1 MFLFLFL
8 PFLRRPLFFAYLGSS
23 SEMPW
28 RKLDAGKQP
37 RKEKAE
43 LPLARTDA
51 EDEASLAN
59 KRYQDVEERRLKEW
73 ENYQRSHRST
83 EEQQS
88 SRAFLDISIGDV
100 LAGRLVL
107 ELFEDTAP
115 NTVHNFRALITGSC
129 GVDPTTG
136 VRLDYLDTPVHGV
149 DHAKKLILLGELESL
164 NVSSTGSPLQDEGYR
179 KRHSER
185 GLLTMITDGPH
196 TSGSVFGITLGP
208 SPSLDFK
215 QVVFG
220 RAVDDLTLLDKL
232 ESLPLDAIGR
242 PLVPAVVTF
251 CGALTGPKPSG
262 APTSMRE
269 TNGITTGGNTVEGA
283 EA

>member
-1 MFLFLFL
+1 
-8 PFLRRPLFFAYLGSS
+8 
-23 SEMPW
+23 MPW
-28 RKLDAGKQP
+28 RKLEPGKQP
-37 RKEKAE
+37 RKEKGE
-43 LPLARTDA
+43 LSLVRGDA
-51 EDEASLAN
+51 EEEASLLN

-88 SRAFLDISIGDV
+88 SRAFLDISISDV

-107 ELFEDTAP
+107 ELFEETVP
-115 NTVHNFRALITGSC
+115 NTVRNFRALITGSC
-129 GVDPTTG
+129 GVDPATG
-136 VRLDYLDTPVHGV
+136 VRLDYLDTPVHRV
-149 DHAKKLILLGELESL
+149 DHATKLILLGELESF
-164 NVSSTGSPLQDEGYR
+164 NISSTDAPIQDEGYR

-232 ESLPLDAIGR
+232 ERLPLDAIGR

-262 APTSMRE
+262 VSLFMRE
-269 TNGITTGGNTVEGA
+269 TNGNTTGDIVAEDA